1 MVTVVLSVL
10 LHEAL
15 HKVDRCHVTG
25 LGQQVA
31 GVSTGRDQINKHKGQ
46 TPPHQTARVNCQ
58 LSTRVNVT

>member
-31 GVSTGRDQINKHKGQ
+31 GVSTGRDQTNKHKGQ
-46 TPPHQTARVNCQ
+46 TPPHQTASVK
-58 LSTRVNVT
+58 LLTSVHIT